1 MVYPLVLRQE
11 NQLTLIAAWRNLLFE
26 NLKALPP
33 DAILRLIAEHR
44 DDPRDDKIDLGVG
57 VYRDEHGNTP
67 VMTAVKKA
75 ERWLVEA
82 QASKAYL
89 GSGGDPQFNIEMQ
102 SLIFGAAGTGKER
115 LTTLQTPGGSGSL
128 RVAAGLILRAR
139 PNASVW
145 ASDPTWANH
154 VPLLGGAGISLQSYP
169 YYDADSNSIRFA
181 EMLETLQAAPKGDIV
196 LLHGCCH
203 NPTGMDLDEAQ
214 WQDVAGVVIERE
226 LIPFI
231 DIAYQGLANGVDE
244 DALVPRIFL
253 DRVPEMIVA
262 ASCSKNFGLYRDRV
276 GSLSLLSDSVETAV
290 KVRSQAMNIVRT
302 MYSMPPDHGAAVVSH
317 ILADDALRAEW
328 LDEVDAMRIRLKEMR
343 ALLGAALRDRSPG
356 HDFSHIER
364 ANGMFSFLG
373 VTAGQVERLKKDYGV
388 YMVDSSRINVAGI
401 TRENVDHLADAIAA
415 VL

>member
-1 MVYPLVLRQE
+1 M
-11 NQLTLIAAWRNLLFE
+11 FE

-44 DDPRDDKIDLGVG
+44 DDPRDSKIDLGVG

-67 VMTAVKKA
+67 VMSAVKKA
-75 ERWLVEA
+75 ERWLVET
-82 QASKAYL
+82 QTTKTYL
-89 GSGGDPQFNIEMQ
+89 GSGGDPQFNAEMQ
-102 SLIFGAAGTGKER
+102 ALIFGTAETGNDR

-145 ASDPTWANH
+145 ASEPTWANH
-154 VPLLGGAGISLQSYP
+154 VPLLGGAGISLQTYP
-169 YYDADSNSIRFA
+169 YYDPARNSIRFG
-181 EMLETLQAAPKGDIV
+181 EMLKALQVAPKGDIV

-203 NPTGMDLDEAQ
+203 NPTGMDLDTEQ
-214 WQDVAGVVIERE
+214 WQDVARVVVERN

-231 DIAYQGLANGVDE
+231 DIAYQGLADGIDE
-244 DALVPRIFL
+244 DAFAPRHFVG
-253 DRVPEMIVA
+253 RVPELIVS

-276 GSLSLLSDSVETAV
+276 GSLTLLSDSVATSV

-302 MYSMPPDHGAAVVSH
+302 MYSMPPDHGAAVVQR
-317 ILADDALRAEW
+317 ILGDDDLRAEW
-328 LDEVDAMRIRLKEMR
+328 TAEVDAVRKRLKDMR
-343 ALLGAALRDRSPG
+343 ALLSAALRDKAPG
-356 HDFSHIER
+356 HDFSHVER

-373 VTAGQVERLKKDYGV
+373 ISAAQVEQLKRDYGV

-401 TRENVDHLADAIAA
+401 TRQNVEYLAESIAA

>member
-1 MVYPLVLRQE
+1 M
-11 NQLTLIAAWRNLLFE
+11 FE

-33 DAILRLIAEHR
+33 DAILRLIAEHT
-44 DDPRDDKIDLGVG
+44 DDTRENKIDLGVG

-67 VMTAVKKA
+67 VMSAVKKA
-75 ERWLVEA
+75 ERWLVEN
-82 QASKAYL
+82 QTTKTYL
-89 GSGGDPQFNIEMQ
+89 GSAGDPQFNVGMQ
-102 SLIFGAAGTGKER
+102 SLIFGTSEAANDR

-145 ASDPTWANH
+145 ASEPTWANH
-154 VPLLGGAGISLQSYP
+154 VPLLGGAGISLQTYP
-169 YYDADSNSIRFA
+169 YYDPESKSIRFA
-181 EMLETLQAAPKGDIV
+181 EMLEALRSAPMGDIV

-203 NPTGMDLDEAQ
+203 NPTGMDLDTEQWRDLAQ
-214 WQDVAGVVIERE
+214 VVSERD

-231 DIAYQGLANGVDE
+231 DIAYQGLANGIDE
-244 DALVPRIFL
+244 DAFAPRLFVGH
-253 DRVPEMIVA
+253 VPELIVS

-276 GSLSLLSDSVETAV
+276 GSLSLLSDSAGTAA

-302 MYSMPPDHGAAVVSH
+302 MYSMPPDHGAAVVRH
-317 ILADDALRAEW
+317 ILSNDGLRAEW
-328 LDEVDAMRIRLKEMR
+328 NAEVDAVRKRLKEMR
-343 ALLGAALRDRSPG
+343 GLLTAALRDKAPD

-373 VTAGQVERLKKDYGV
+373 TSAAQVEQLKKDYGV

-401 TRENVDHLADAIAA
+401 TRDNVEYLADSIAA